1 MLSMS
6 ELEPTEIRDRLAEA
20 LGANVAF
27 DGWSA
32 TALRHAAADAG
43 ISDAEALI
51 AFPGGAFQ
59 ALCYSVRRA
68 DRLMLERLAAL
79 PLDEMRIRERIA
91 TAVRTRIEVEPDKEA
106 VRRGIAMLALPQ
118 HAPRAARMTWDT
130 VDAMWRAAGDRSHD
144 YNYYTKRGLLAGVW
158 TSTLLYWLND
168 RSEGNAGTWAF
179 LDRRIEDVMKVPK
192 LTASLKQMAARL
204 PTPFSVMKRLK
215 AGSPFPPRRR
225 AAGPS
230 D

>member
-1 MLSMS
+1 MTN
-6 ELEPTEIRDRLAEA
+6 LEPTDIRDRIAEA
-20 LGANVAF
+20 MGANVAF

-32 TALRHAAADAG
+32 TALRNAAADAG
-43 ISDAEALI
+43 ISDSEALV

-59 ALCYSVRRA
+59 VLCYSVRRA
-68 DRLMLERLAAL
+68 DRLMIERLAEL
-79 PLDEMRIRERIA
+79 PMDEMRIRDRIA
-91 TAVRTRIEVEPDKEA
+91 TAVRTRIEVEPDREA
-106 VRRGIAMLALPQ
+106 VRRGIALLALPQ
-118 HAPRAARMTWDT
+118 HAPRAAKMTWDT

-158 TSTLLYWLND
+158 TSTLLFWLND
-168 RSEGNAGTWAF
+168 RSEGNTATWAF

-192 LTASLKQMAARL
+192 LTAPLKKMAERL
-204 PTPFSVMKRLK
+204 PTPFSVMKRMK